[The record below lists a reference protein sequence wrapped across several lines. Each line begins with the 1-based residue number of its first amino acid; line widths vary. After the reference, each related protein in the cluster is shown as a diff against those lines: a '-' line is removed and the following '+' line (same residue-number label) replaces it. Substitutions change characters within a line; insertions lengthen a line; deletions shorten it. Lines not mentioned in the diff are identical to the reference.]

1 MTRVWPGLAVE
12 ENNIQV
18 HISALRKA
26 LDEGKDGQAYVITVP
41 GRGYRLV
48 GTKAALSFSVGD
60 VEPRPGPVIPD
71 KPSIAVLPFQSM
83 SDDPA
88 QQYFA
93 DGVVEEIIT
102 ALSRFSGLFVIAR
115 NSSFTYKGRSV
126 DIKQVGSELGVRYVL
141 EGSVR
146 RGGHR
151 VRITGQL
158 IDASTGAHLWADR
171 FEGASEDIFDLQDQ
185 VTMSVVGAVAPRLE
199 QAEIV
204 RAKRKPTESLDAY
217 DYYLRGM
224 EHFYQDIRESI
235 DQAMRLF
242 SRAIE
247 LDPAFAIAYAFGA
260 ACYVQR
266 QALGWMTDRQKE
278 VSETA
283 RLARKAVQLDRDD
296 AVVLSR
302 AGHALA
308 YVVHEFDAGQ
318 LFIDRAL
325 ALNPNLAMAWNS
337 SAWLRVWMGD
347 PETAIQHF
355 AQFKRLS
362 PLDITTPRMLGGGAF
377 AHFFAGR
384 YDEACSQAEQA
395 LQESPNQHAA
405 LRVSAASNALAGR
418 IERARDALSRL
429 RRIDP
434 ALRVS
439 NLGDITPLRRP
450 EDIARLC
457 GGNAEGRIAG
467 VVGTSW
473 PRRTVMGSG
482 ERRPTRSLLR
492 SGPSD
497 AGLTLPYADDKHH
510 RAARYRPRPD
520 SCRPAPRSAPAGFSP
535 DWRGDG
541 PRRSAHRWI
550 HFRVPAAP
558 RRRP

>member
-1 MTRVWPGLAVE
+1 MDMDEVNLGRFRFDLRQRQLKRDGLPVQLGNRARDILWVLASANGEVVSKDELMTRVWPGLAVE

-450 EDIARLC
+450 EDIARY
-457 GGNAEGRIAG
+457 AEAMRK
-467 VVGTSW
+467 
-473 PRRTVMGSG
+473 
-482 ERRPTRSLLR
+482 
-492 SGPSD
+492 
-497 AGLTLPYADDKHH
+497 AGLPE
-510 RAARYRPRPD
+510 
-520 SCRPAPRSAPAGFSP
+520 
-535 DWRGDG
+535 
-541 PRRSAHRWI
+541 
-550 HFRVPAAP
+550 
-558 RRRP
+558 

>member
-1 MTRVWPGLAVE
+1 MARDEVNLGRFRFDLRHRELRRDGLPVRLGSRARDILWVLASANGELVSKDELMTRVWPGLVVE

-26 LDEGKDGQAYVITVP
+26 LDEGKDGQAYVVTVP

-48 GTKAALSFSVGD
+48 GTRAAPWSSIRDDARSDLT
-60 VEPRPGPVIPD
+60 IPD

-83 SDDPA
+83 SDDPH
-88 QQYFA
+88 QHYFA
-93 DGVVEEIIT
+93 DGVVEDIIT

-171 FEGASEDIFDLQDQ
+171 VEGASEDIFDLQDQ
-185 VTMSVVGAVAPRLE
+185 VTMSVVGAIAPRLE
-199 QAEIV
+199 RAEIE

-224 EHFYQDIRESI
+224 EHFYQEGRDNL

-242 SRAIE
+242 SQATER
-247 LDPAFAIAYAFGA
+247 DPAFASAYAA
-260 ACYVQR
+260 DAMCYVQR
-266 QALGWMTDRQKE
+266 QASGWVTERQKE
-278 VSETA
+278 VNETA
-283 RLARKAVQLDRDD
+283 RLARKAVQLAKDD
-296 AVVLSR
+296 AFVLSR
-302 AGHALA
+302 GGHALA

-325 ALNPNLAMAWNS
+325 ALNPNMARAWNS
-337 SAWLRVWMGD
+337 SGQLRIWIGD
-347 PETAIQHF
+347 PDTAIRHF

-362 PLDITTPRMLGGGAF
+362 PLDPVMPRVLSGNAF

-384 YDEACSQAEQA
+384 YDEACSEAERS
-395 LQESPNQHAA
+395 LQEIPNLHPG
-405 LRVSAASNALAGR
+405 LRASAVANVLAGR
-418 IERARDALSRL
+418 MERARDALARL

-434 ALRVS
+434 TLRVS
-439 NLGDITPLRRP
+439 NLGDLTPLRRP
-450 EDIARLC
+450 EDIAKYADAMRK
-457 GGNAEGRIAG
+457 
-467 VVGTSW
+467 
-473 PRRTVMGSG
+473 
-482 ERRPTRSLLR
+482 
-492 SGPSD
+492 
-497 AGLTLPYADDKHH
+497 AGLPE
-510 RAARYRPRPD
+510 
-520 SCRPAPRSAPAGFSP
+520 
-535 DWRGDG
+535 
-541 PRRSAHRWI
+541 
-550 HFRVPAAP
+550 
-558 RRRP
+558 

>member
-1 MTRVWPGLAVE
+1 VQLGSRARDILWVLASANGEVVSKDELMTRVWPGLAVE

-18 HISALRKA
+18 HISALRKV
-26 LDEGKDGQAYVITVP
+26 LDDGKDGQPYVVTVP

-48 GTKAALSFSVGD
+48 RTLAAPSSSVR
-60 VEPRPGPVIPD
+60 EIETRPGPVIPD

-83 SDDPA
+83 SDDPE

-185 VTMSVVGAVAPRLE
+185 VTMSVVGAIAPKLE
-199 QAEIV
+199 QAEIE

-224 EHFYQDIRESI
+224 ENYYQDNRESLS
-235 DQAMRLF
+235 QAMRLF
-242 SRAIE
+242 SRAAE
-247 LDPAFAIAYAFGA
+247 LDPAFAGAYAIGA
-260 ACYVQR
+260 MCYVQR
-266 QALGWMTDRQKE
+266 QASGRMTERQKE

-283 RLARKAVQLDRDD
+283 RLARKAVELGKDD
-296 AVVLSR
+296 AVVLFR

-308 YVVHEFDAGQ
+308 YVVHDFDAGQ

-325 ALNPNLAMAWNS
+325 ALNPNLARAWS
-337 SAWLRVWMGD
+337 SSCWLRVWMGD
-347 PETAIQHF
+347 TDTAIRHF

-362 PLDITTPRMLGGGAF
+362 PSPLDPAMPRMQAGIAF

-395 LQESPNQHAA
+395 LQESPNLHQA
-405 LRVSAASNALAGR
+405 LRISVASNALAGR
-418 IERARDALSRL
+418 IERARDVLSRL
-429 RRIDP
+429 RQIDP

-450 EDIARLC
+450 QDIARY
-457 GGNAEGRIAG
+457 AEAMRK
-467 VVGTSW
+467 
-473 PRRTVMGSG
+473 
-482 ERRPTRSLLR
+482 
-492 SGPSD
+492 
-497 AGLTLPYADDKHH
+497 AGLAE
-510 RAARYRPRPD
+510 
-520 SCRPAPRSAPAGFSP
+520 
-535 DWRGDG
+535 
-541 PRRSAHRWI
+541 
-550 HFRVPAAP
+550 
-558 RRRP
+558 

>member
-1 MTRVWPGLAVE
+1 MHRDEVNLGRFQFDLRQRQLKRDGLPVQLGSRARDILWVLASANGEVVSKDELMTRVWPGLAVE

-26 LDEGKDGQAYVITVP
+26 LDEGKDGQAYVLTVP

-48 GTKAALSFSVGD
+48 GTKAATSFSVRD
-60 VEPRPGPVIPD
+60 VDARPGPAIPD

-83 SDDPA
+83 SGDPE

-93 DGVVEEIIT
+93 DGIVEEIIT
-102 ALSRFSGLFVIAR
+102 ALSRFSALFVIAR
-115 NSSFTYKGRSV
+115 NSSFAYRGRSV

-158 IDASTGAHLWADR
+158 IDASTAAHLWADR
-171 FEGASEDIFDLQDQ
+171 FEGALEDIFDLQDQ
-185 VTMSVVGAVAPRLE
+185 VAMSVVRAIAPRLE
-199 QAEIV
+199 QAEIE
-204 RAKRKPTESLDAY
+204 RAKCKPTESLDAY

-224 EHFYQDIRESI
+224 EHFYQDNQESI
-235 DQAMRLF
+235 CQAMRLF

-247 LDPAFAIAYAFGA
+247 LDPAFAAAFA
-260 ACYVQR
+260 VSAMCYVQR
-266 QALGWMTDRQKE
+266 QASGWTTDRQKE

-283 RLARKAVQLDRDD
+283 RLARKAVQYGKDD
-296 AVVLSR
+296 ALVLCR

-325 ALNPNLAMAWNS
+325 ALNPNLARAWHS
-337 SAWLRVWMGD
+337 SGWLRVWMGD
-347 PETAIQHF
+347 PDTAIRHF

-362 PLDITTPRMLGGGAF
+362 PSPLDPAMPRTLAGIAF
-377 AHFFAGR
+377 AHFFTGQC
-384 YDEACSQAEQA
+384 DEACSLAGQA
-395 LQESPNQHAA
+395 LQESPNLHPA
-405 LRVSAASNALAGR
+405 LRASVASNALAGR

-450 EDIARLC
+450 EDIARY
-457 GGNAEGRIAG
+457 AEAMRK
-467 VVGTSW
+467 
-473 PRRTVMGSG
+473 
-482 ERRPTRSLLR
+482 
-492 SGPSD
+492 
-497 AGLTLPYADDKHH
+497 AGLPE
-510 RAARYRPRPD
+510 
-520 SCRPAPRSAPAGFSP
+520 
-535 DWRGDG
+535 
-541 PRRSAHRWI
+541 
-550 HFRVPAAP
+550 
-558 RRRP
+558 

>member
-1 MTRVWPGLAVE
+1 MDRDEVNLGHFQFDLRQRQLKRDGLPVQLGSRARDILWVLASANGEVVSKDELMTRVWPGLAVE

-26 LDEGKDGQAYVITVP
+26 LDEGKDGQVHVITVP

-48 GTKAALSFSVGD
+48 GAKAAPSFSIRD
-60 VEPRPGPVIPD
+60 VETRPGPAIPD

-146 RGGHR
+146 RGGR
-151 VRITGQL
+151 RIRITGQL

-171 FEGASEDIFDLQDQ
+171 FEGASEGIFDLQDQ
-185 VTMSVVGAVAPRLE
+185 VTMSVVGAIAPRLE
-199 QAEIV
+199 QAEIE
-204 RAKRKPTESLDAY
+204 RATRKPTESLDAY

-224 EHFYQDIRESI
+224 EHYYQDTQESTG
-235 DQAMRLF
+235 QAMRLF

-247 LDPAFAIAYAFGA
+247 LDPAFAEAYAMGA
-260 ACYVQR
+260 MCYVQR
-266 QALGWMTDRQKE
+266 QASGWMTDRRKE
-278 VSETA
+278 VSKTA
-283 RLARKAVQLDRDD
+283 RLARKAVELGKND
-296 AVVLSR
+296 AVVLAR

-325 ALNPNLAMAWNS
+325 ALNPNLARAWNS

-355 AQFKRLS
+355 AQLKRLS
-362 PLDITTPRMLGGGAF
+362 PLEAIRPRMLSASAF

-384 YDEACSQAEQA
+384 YDEACSLADQV
-395 LQESPNQHAA
+395 LQESPHFHLA
-405 LRVSAASNALAGR
+405 LRISAASNALAGR

-450 EDIARLC
+450 EDIARY
-457 GGNAEGRIAG
+457 AEAMRK
-467 VVGTSW
+467 
-473 PRRTVMGSG
+473 
-482 ERRPTRSLLR
+482 
-492 SGPSD
+492 
-497 AGLTLPYADDKHH
+497 AGL
-510 RAARYRPRPD
+510 
-520 SCRPAPRSAPAGFSP
+520 SE
-535 DWRGDG
+535 
-541 PRRSAHRWI
+541 
-550 HFRVPAAP
+550 
-558 RRRP
+558 